1 MVMLGGRAAEEIIFG
16 KEKITTGASSDLT
29 NATNIAMGMISE
41 YGMGETLG
49 LLKLSSLGSMA
60 SGYSTKVIEECKDLI
75 NSLYDDTLKLL
86 NDNKELLEQFSIE
99 LLEKETLKK
108 EEIDIWKKLC

>member
-1 MVMLGGRAAEEIIFG
+1 
-16 KEKITTGASSDLT
+16 
-29 NATNIAMGMISE
+29 MGMISE

-60 SGYSTKVIEECKDLI
+60 SGYSTKVVEECKDLI

-86 NDNKELLEQFSIE
+86 NNNKDLLEQFSLE
-99 LLEKETLKK
+99 LLEKETLRK